1 MRHTLINALKGRV
14 NQTHYSVMTLTMN
27 SCLSMVR
34 RLTQENSV
42 KIYDHPLN
50 SKVTVIEIEKPDET
64 EDFLNEII
72 DGFDKYGNAYPS
84 SSAGEGDKQVIYLD
98 GRRRKIFNLD
108 DTDLLCDITVRLAG
122 MGDDQNDVFERSIS
136 LAEAAGDERLI
147 ERLMEMPAE
156 YFSAFKSIKKA
167 G

>member
-1 MRHTLINALKGRV
+1 
-14 NQTHYSVMTLTMN
+14 
-27 SCLSMVR
+27 MVR
-34 RLTQENSV
+34 RMTQENDV

-72 DGFDKYGNAYPS
+72 DGFNKYGNAYPS

-98 GRRRKIFNLD
+98 GRRRKFFNLD
-108 DTDLLCDITVRLAG
+108 DTDLLCDITVRLAD
-122 MGDDQNDVFERSIS
+122 MQNNEDDVIEKSIS
-136 LAEAAGDERLI
+136 LAEAAGDEQLI

-167 G
+167 V